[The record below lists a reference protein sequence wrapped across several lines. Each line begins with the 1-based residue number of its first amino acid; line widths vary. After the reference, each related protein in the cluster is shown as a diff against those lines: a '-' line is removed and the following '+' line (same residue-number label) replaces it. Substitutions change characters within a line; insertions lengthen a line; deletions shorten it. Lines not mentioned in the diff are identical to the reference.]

1 MNKASLQAYILYF
14 FFLIDKV
21 NTSLDNKYI
30 IKNQEV
36 YIVKKQHIFLFLC
49 LLVCVFFLIS
59 CSKPKVQEN
68 NQEKEPRDYT
78 PTVLTPEASGT
89 SLWQTENVV
98 VDISNASSGYFMVK
112 YTGTVP
118 KVRVQ
123 TVTPD
128 GTKNQPLLTV
138 DGNYHTFPFS
148 GGNGTYQINILENT
162 TGDKYAILLS
172 ETIEVTLENEF
183 SPFLYPNQY
192 VDFTEGNQTVEKGA
206 ELANGTYSDLEVIQN
221 IYTYVTKNITYDEQK
236 ATEVVDGYLPVVDET
251 LASGTGICFDYAALM
266 ASMMRTQ
273 RIPTKLEIGYSG
285 EVKHAWIS
293 AYVDEI
299 GWVDDIIQFDGSS
312 WTLMDPTLASNNSRK
327 SVGKY
332 IGDGKNYTLQYSY

>member
-1 MNKASLQAYILYF
+1 MNITSPQAYILHF
-14 FFLIDKV
+14 FFSIDKV

-30 IKNQEV
+30 ITYQEV
-36 YIVKKQHIFLFLC
+36 YMVKKQHIFLFLC
-49 LLVCVFFLIS
+49 LFICVTFLIS
-59 CSKPKVQEN
+59 CSESKSPEN

-78 PTVLTPEASGT
+78 PTVLIPEAAGT
-89 SLWQTENVV
+89 SVWQTENVI
-98 VDISNASSGYFMVK
+98 VDTSNASAGYFMVK
-112 YTGTVP
+112 YMGSVP

-123 TVTPD
+123 TVAPD
-128 GTKNQPLLTV
+128 GTKTQPLLTV
-138 DGNYHTFPFS
+138 DGNYQTFPFA
-148 GGNGTYQINILENT
+148 GGNGTYQINVLENT
-162 TGDKYAILLS
+162 TEDKYAILLS

-192 VDFTEGNQTVEKGA
+192 VDFTEGNQTVQKGA
-206 ELANGTYSDLEVIQN
+206 ELANGTYTDLEVIQN
-221 IYTYVTKNITYDEQK
+221 IYTYVTQNITYDEQK

-251 LASGTGICFDYAALM
+251 LSSGTGICFDYAALM

-293 AYVDEI
+293 AYVDEV

>member
-1 MNKASLQAYILYF
+1 M
-14 FFLIDKV
+14 
-21 NTSLDNKYI
+21 
-30 IKNQEV
+30 
-36 YIVKKQHIFLFLC
+36 VKKQHIFLFLC
-49 LLVCVFFLIS
+49 LFVCVTFLIS
-59 CSKPKVQEN
+59 CSESKSPKN
-68 NQEKEPRDYT
+68 NPEKEPRDYV
-78 PTVLTPEASGT
+78 PTVLVPEASGT
-89 SLWQTENVV
+89 SVWQTENVL
-98 VDISNASSGYFMVK
+98 VDTSNSSLGYFMVK
-112 YTGTVP
+112 YTGSVP

-123 TVTPD
+123 TVAPD
-128 GTKNQPLLTV
+128 GTKTQPLLTV
-138 DGNYHTFPFS
+138 DGNYQTFPFA
-148 GGNGTYQINILENT
+148 GGNGTYQINVLENT
-162 TGDKYAILLS
+162 TEDKYAILLS

-192 VDFTEGNQTVEKGA
+192 VNFAEGSQAIEKGS

-236 ATEVVDGYLPVVDET
+236 ATEVVDGYLPVDDET
-251 LASGTGICFDYAALM
+251 LSSGTGICFDYAALM

-293 AYVDEI
+293 AYVDEV

>member
-1 MNKASLQAYILYF
+1 MNKTSLQAYILHF

-21 NTSLDNKYI
+21 NPALHNRYI
-30 IKNQEV
+30 ITNQEV
-36 YIVKKQHIFLFLC
+36 YIVKKQHVFLFLC
-49 LLVCVFFLIS
+49 LFVCVTFLIS
-59 CSKPKVQEN
+59 CSESKSPKN
-68 NQEKEPRDYT
+68 NPEKEPRDSV
-78 PTVLTPEASGT
+78 PTVLVPEASGT
-89 SLWQTENVV
+89 SVWQTENVL
-98 VDISNASSGYFMVK
+98 VDTSNSSLGYFMVK
-112 YTGTVP
+112 YTGSVP

-123 TVTPD
+123 TVAPD
-128 GTKNQPLLTV
+128 GTKTQPLLTV
-138 DGNYHTFPFS
+138 DGNYQTFPFA
-148 GGNGTYQINILENT
+148 GGNGTYQINVLENT
-162 TGDKYAILLS
+162 TEDKYAILLS

-192 VDFTEGNQTVEKGA
+192 VNFAEGSQAIEKGS

-251 LASGTGICFDYAALM
+251 LSSGTGICFDYAALM

-293 AYVDEI
+293 AYVDEV

>member
-1 MNKASLQAYILYF
+1 
-14 FFLIDKV
+14 
-21 NTSLDNKYI
+21 
-30 IKNQEV
+30 
-36 YIVKKQHIFLFLC
+36 
-49 LLVCVFFLIS
+49 
-59 CSKPKVQEN
+59 
-68 NQEKEPRDYT
+68 
-78 PTVLTPEASGT
+78 
-89 SLWQTENVV
+89 
-98 VDISNASSGYFMVK
+98 MVK
-112 YTGTVP
+112 YTGSVP

-123 TVTPD
+123 TVAPD
-128 GTKNQPLLTV
+128 GTKTQPLLTV
-138 DGNYHTFPFS
+138 DGNYQTFPFA
-148 GGNGTYQINILENT
+148 GGNGTYQINVLENT
-162 TGDKYAILLS
+162 TEDKYAILLS

-192 VDFTEGNQTVEKGA
+192 VNFAEGSQAIEKGS

-251 LASGTGICFDYAALM
+251 LSSGTGICFDYAALM

-293 AYVDEI
+293 AYVDEV

>member
-1 MNKASLQAYILYF
+1 M
-14 FFLIDKV
+14 
-21 NTSLDNKYI
+21 
-30 IKNQEV
+30 
-36 YIVKKQHIFLFLC
+36 VKKQHIFLFLC
-49 LLVCVFFLIS
+49 LVLCVAFLTS
-59 CSKPKVQEN
+59 CSKSKASTT
-68 NQEKEPRDYT
+68 NQEGEPRDCT
-78 PTVLTPEASGT
+78 PKALIPEASGI
-89 SLWQTENVV
+89 SVWQTENVI
-98 VDISNASSGYFMVK
+98 VDTSNASTGYFMVK

-123 TVTPD
+123 TIAPD

-138 DGNYHTFPFS
+138 DGNFHAFPFS
-148 GGNGTYQINILENT
+148 GGDGTYQINVLENT

-172 ETIEVTLENEF
+172 ETIEITLENEF

-192 VDFTEGNQTVEKGA
+192 VDFTEENQAVQKSA
-206 ELANGTYSDLEVIQN
+206 ELAKGAYSDLEVIQN

-236 ATEVVDGYLPVVDET
+236 ASEVVDGYLPVIDET
-251 LASGTGICFDYAALM
+251 LSSGTGICFDYAALM
-266 ASMMRTQ
+266 AAMMRTQ

-293 AYVDEI
+293 AYVDEV
-299 GWVDDIIQFDGSS
+299 GWVDDIIEFDGSS

>member
-1 MNKASLQAYILYF
+1 MNKTSLQAYILHF

-21 NTSLDNKYI
+21 NPALHNRYI
-30 IKNQEV
+30 ITNQEV
-36 YIVKKQHIFLFLC
+36 YIVKKQHIFLLLC
-49 LLVCVFFLIS
+49 LLVCVTFLIS
-59 CSKPKVQEN
+59 CSESKSPKN
-68 NQEKEPRDYT
+68 NPEKEPRDSV
-78 PTVLTPEASGT
+78 PTVLVPEASGT
-89 SLWQTENVV
+89 SVWQTENVL
-98 VDISNASSGYFMVK
+98 VDTSNSSLGYFMVK
-112 YTGTVP
+112 YTGSVP

-123 TVTPD
+123 TVAPD
-128 GTKNQPLLTV
+128 GTKTQPLLTV
-138 DGNYHTFPFS
+138 DGNYQTFPFA
-148 GGNGTYQINILENT
+148 GGNGTYQINVLENT
-162 TGDKYAILLS
+162 TEDKYAILLS

-192 VDFTEGNQTVEKGA
+192 VNFAEGSQAIEKGS

-251 LASGTGICFDYAALM
+251 LSSGTGICFDYAALM

-293 AYVDEI
+293 AYVDEV

>member
-1 MNKASLQAYILYF
+1 M
-14 FFLIDKV
+14 
-21 NTSLDNKYI
+21 
-30 IKNQEV
+30 
-36 YIVKKQHIFLFLC
+36 VKKQHVFLFLC
-49 LLVCVFFLIS
+49 LFVCVTFLIS
-59 CSKPKVQEN
+59 CSESKSPKN
-68 NQEKEPRDYT
+68 NPEKEPRDYV
-78 PTVLTPEASGT
+78 PTVLVPEASGT
-89 SLWQTENVV
+89 SEWQTENVL
-98 VDISNASSGYFMVK
+98 VDTSNSSLGYFMVK
-112 YTGTVP
+112 YTGSVP

-123 TVTPD
+123 TVAPD
-128 GTKNQPLLTV
+128 GTKTQPLLTV
-138 DGNYHTFPFS
+138 DGNYQTFPFA
-148 GGNGTYQINILENT
+148 GGNGTYQINVLENT
-162 TGDKYAILLS
+162 TEDKYAILLS

-192 VDFTEGNQTVEKGA
+192 VNFAEGSQAIEKGS

-251 LASGTGICFDYAALM
+251 LSSGTGICFDYAALM

-293 AYVDEI
+293 AYVDEV

>member
-1 MNKASLQAYILYF
+1 MNITSPQANILHF

-21 NTSLDNKYI
+21 NPALHNRYI
-30 IKNQEV
+30 ITNQEV
-36 YIVKKQHIFLFLC
+36 YIVKKQHVFLFLC
-49 LLVCVFFLIS
+49 LFVCVTFLIS
-59 CSKPKVQEN
+59 CSESKSPKN
-68 NQEKEPRDYT
+68 NPEKEPRDSV
-78 PTVLTPEASGT
+78 PTVLVPEASGT
-89 SLWQTENVV
+89 SVWQTENVL
-98 VDISNASSGYFMVK
+98 VDTSNSSLGYFMVK
-112 YTGTVP
+112 YTGSVP

-123 TVTPD
+123 TVAPD
-128 GTKNQPLLTV
+128 GTKTQPLLTV
-138 DGNYHTFPFS
+138 DGNYQTFPFA
-148 GGNGTYQINILENT
+148 GGNGTYQINVLENT
-162 TGDKYAILLS
+162 TEDKYAILLS

-192 VDFTEGNQTVEKGA
+192 VNFAEGSQAIEKGS

-251 LASGTGICFDYAALM
+251 LSSGTGICFDYAALM

-293 AYVDEI
+293 AYVDEV

>member
-1 MNKASLQAYILYF
+1 M
-14 FFLIDKV
+14 
-21 NTSLDNKYI
+21 
-30 IKNQEV
+30 
-36 YIVKKQHIFLFLC
+36 KKQHIFLFIC
-49 LLVCVFFLIS
+49 LLICVSFLIS
-59 CSKPKVQEN
+59 CSEPKVPEN
-68 NQEKEPRDYT
+68 SREKEPRDYT
-78 PTVLTPEASGT
+78 PTVLTSEASGT
-89 SLWQTENVV
+89 SAWQAGNVT
-98 VDISNASSGYFMVK
+98 VDTSNSPSGYFMVK

-118 KVRVQ
+118 KIRVQ

-138 DGNYHTFPFS
+138 DGKYHAFPFS
-148 GGNGTYQINILENT
+148 GGNGTYHINILENT

-192 VDFTEGNQTVEKGA
+192 VDFAEGNQAVQKGA
-206 ELANGTYSDLEVIQN
+206 ELANGAYTDLEVIQN

-251 LASGTGICFDYAALM
+251 LSSGTGICFDYAALM

-285 EVKHAWIS
+285 EVRHAWIS

>member
-172 ETIEVTLENEF
+172 ETIEVTLDNEF